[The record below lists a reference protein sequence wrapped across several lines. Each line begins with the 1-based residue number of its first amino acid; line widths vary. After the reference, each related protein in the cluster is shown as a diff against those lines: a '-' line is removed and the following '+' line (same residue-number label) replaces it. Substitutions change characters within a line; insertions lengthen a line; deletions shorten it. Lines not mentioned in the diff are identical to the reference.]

1 MVTVIGSGAMIGKT
15 GMETNFLLPG
25 GLSAPTPALR
35 GAPPAGAR
43 GSRMTG
49 SAPSGAMGGLAVVA
63 AVAGA
68 TICRAAAV
76 KKKGVKVV
84 HGKELIL
91 GTLG

>member
-1 MVTVIGSGAMIGKT
+1 MSSVIQSGAMIGKST
-15 GMETNFLLPG
+15 TDTNFLLPG
-25 GLSAPTPALR
+25 GLSAPNPALR

-43 GSRMTG
+43 GRMTG

-68 TICRAAAV
+68 TVCRAAAV

-84 HGKELIL
+84 HGKELKHMF
-91 GTLG
+91 

>member
-25 GLSAPTPALR
+25 GPSAPNPALR
-35 GAPPAGAR
+35 
-43 GSRMTG
+43 
-49 SAPSGAMGGLAVVA
+49 GAMGGLAVVA